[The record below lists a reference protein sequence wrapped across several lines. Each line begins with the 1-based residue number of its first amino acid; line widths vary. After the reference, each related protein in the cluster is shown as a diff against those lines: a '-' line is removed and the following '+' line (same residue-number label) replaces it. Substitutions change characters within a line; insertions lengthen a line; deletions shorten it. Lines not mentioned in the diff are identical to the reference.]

1 MKIKE
6 LECHCMECLEE
17 IYLLCEKY
25 CNYQDDKTAL
35 CEQPRFLDMDIND
48 YENVKEILME
58 DEY

>member
-6 LECHCMECLEE
+6 LECHCINCPDD
-17 IYLLCEKY
+17 IFSLCEEY

-35 CEQPRFLDMDIND
+35 CEQPRFLDINVD
-48 YENVKEILME
+48 DHEQINEILIE